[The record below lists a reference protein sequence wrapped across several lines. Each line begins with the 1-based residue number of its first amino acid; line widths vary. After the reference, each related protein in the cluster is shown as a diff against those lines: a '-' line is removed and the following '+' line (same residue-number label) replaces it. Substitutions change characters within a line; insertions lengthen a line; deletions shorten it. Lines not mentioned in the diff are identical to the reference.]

1 MSKNK
6 IISKK
11 KFEQI
16 NLKCAKKMSEDYLLK
31 KKALKILFQADKNY
45 RWLHQNSWMGE
56 PFLNLPEDII
66 AIQEIIFKTRPDY
79 IIETGVAWGGSILY
93 MASLLKLYGG
103 RKIIGVDTYIPLNV
117 KKATSKDISLKKYIK
132 LIKGDSV
139 STAVISE
146 IKKIISKSTKVL
158 VILDSNHTHEHVLK
172 ELIFYSKFVSKGNYL
187 ICGDTIVEF
196 IPEQKH
202 RPRTWGPGNN
212 PYTALTEFL
221 KYKNNRF
228 KIDTKIC
235 NKMLFTNHPS
245 GYLIAK
251 K

>member
-1 MSKNK
+1 MPKKN

-16 NLKCAKKMSEDYLLK
+16 NSISAKKMSKDLLLK
-31 KKALKILFQADKNY
+31 KKALKVLFQADKNY

-66 AIQEIIFKTRPDY
+66 ALQQIIFKTKPDF

-93 MASLLKLYGG
+93 MASLLKLFGG
-103 RKIIGVDTYIPLNV
+103 KKIIGIDTFIPSNV
-117 KKATSKDISLKKYIK
+117 NKATSKDKSLKKFIE
-132 LIKGDSV
+132 LIKGDSTSV
-139 STAVISE
+139 TVINKV
-146 IKKIISKSTKVL
+146 KKIVSKSKKIL
-158 VILDSNHTHEHVLK
+158 VILDSNHTHQHVLK
-172 ELIFYSKFVSKGNYL
+172 ELTIYSKFVSKGNYM

-202 RPRTWGPGNN
+202 RPRPWGPGNN

-221 KYKNNRF
+221 NYKNNRF
-228 KIDTKIC
+228 QIDLDIC

-245 GYLIAK
+245 GYLLAK